1 MSEAL
6 HEQVFHDAASDGE
19 LDVHGI
25 GRAIARRKWRV
36 IVPTLVAFVATAVY
50 VNVVTP
56 RYTGEAQVLVEN
68 QENYF
73 TRPDNAATEVA
84 PAPDAEAVTSQIQL
98 VTSRDLARDAIKALG
113 LRGLPEF
120 DPAAGGIGP
129 LARILILLGIRR
141 APTDLSVED
150 RILQSYYDRLA
161 VSEVAKSRVLA
172 IDFWSEGSRTRRQSR
187 QYDRRSLYRP
197 AGRCEA

>member
-25 GRAIARRKWRV
+25 GRAIARRKWQV
-36 IVPTLVAFVATAVY
+36 IVPTLVAFVAAAVY

-73 TRPDNAATEVA
+73 TRPDNARNRGRSGARRRSGDEPD
-84 PAPDAEAVTSQIQL
+84 PA
-98 VTSRDLARDAIKALG
+98 RHLARSRARCDQG
-113 LRGLPEF
+113 
-120 DPAAGGIGP
+120 AG
-129 LARILILLGIRR
+129 AQRIAGIRSRCRWHRSRSR
-141 APTDLSVED
+141 AS
-150 RILQSYYDRLA
+150 
-161 VSEVAKSRVLA
+161 
-172 IDFWSEGSRTRRQSR
+172 
-187 QYDRRSLYRP
+187 
-197 AGRCEA
+197 